1 MGIYRDQIL
10 PRAIDR
16 MLAAGEIM
24 KYRGHTAEG
33 LHGEVVEIGFGSGL
47 NCEKYP
53 DEVTTVHAVDPATVG
68 RKLAAGRVAATHAE
82 VRYIGLDGR
91 SLPLDD
97 ESCDSALSTYT
108 LCTIPDVERAID
120 EVMRVL
126 RPGGAFHVLEHGLA
140 PDPGVARWQRRLNPI
155 QRRVGDGCHLD
166 RAHDDLLRSAGMEIE
181 VNEQW
186 YGDGPKAFSRF
197 YRIVARKPA

>member
-1 MGIYRDQIL
+1 MGIYREQLL

-16 MLAAGEIM
+16 MLSAGEIM
-24 KYRGHTAEG
+24 KYRGHVVEG

-53 DEVTTVHAVDPATVG
+53 EAVSRVHAVDPHKVG
-68 RKLAAGRVAATHAE
+68 RKLAAERVAATHVD
-82 VRYIGLDGR
+82 VRYVGLDGQ

-108 LCTIPDVERAID
+108 LCTIPDAGMAIR
-120 EVMRVL
+120 EIRRVL

-140 PDPGVARWQRRLNPI
+140 PDDKVARWQHRLTPI
-155 QRRVGDGCHLD
+155 QRRVGDGCHLNRD
-166 RAHDDLLRSAGMEIE
+166 HEVLLSEAGFEIE
-181 VNEQW
+181 SCEQW
-186 YGDGPKAFSRF
+186 YADGPKAFSRF
-197 YRIVARKPA
+197 YRIVARKPV